1 MRTDIEK
8 LVAKHEEELQ
18 CAIESNKV
26 YDVLGREDFW
36 VTVDSYSFMCKGK
49 KSLRIRP
56 EDFTEELTINDAS
69 LILHKF
75 PVTEKMEFNVGRDNK
90 MLMDYG
96 MMTSRGYRDNCSKLD
111 ITYISNDYCVSF
123 EIPVDTTKELN
134 GYFADSSRKICDS
147 EITTYYV
154 VSRPGRKASEVTI
167 PIKVFANGEYVRFQ
181 GGRVRSKS
189 EWAVNNIIDA
199 IKSASVC
206 EL

>member
-8 LVAKHEEELQ
+8 LLKRHKEELD
-18 CAIESNKV
+18 CAMEANKV
-26 YDVLGREDFW
+26 YDTLGKENYWIR
-36 VTVDSYSFMCKGK
+36 VDTTSFLCKGK
-49 KSLRIRP
+49 KSLHISS
-56 EDFTEELTINDAS
+56 EKFTENLTINDAS

-75 PVTEKMEFNVGRDNK
+75 PVTEKMEFNVGSDNK

-123 EIPVDTTKELN
+123 EIPVDQTKELN
-134 GYFADSSRKICDS
+134 GFFADSSRKICDA

-181 GGRVRSKS
+181 GGHVRSKS

-199 IKSASVC
+199 IKSVSVC